1 MIRFETKILKDFMH
15 DTYVYQELKNIIYL
29 NHSNI
34 IIYLFKYYLFHKH
47 KNVLYKFQYL
57 NLALVYISCV
67 F

>member
-1 MIRFETKILKDFMH
+1 MH
-15 DTYVYQELKNIIYL
+15 DTYVYQELKN
-29 NHSNI
+29 